1 MPKLSLTMETGKIVR
16 WLKKEGDK
24 VEKGEPILEIET
36 EKVTV
41 EVEAPASGILHK
53 ILAKE
58 GEDVPIQ
65 KTIAIIREPGEEIPE
80 EVAAPPV
87 EAKKPEVVAV
97 TEKPLE
103 RVKASPLAKKLAK
116 EYGVDLTK
124 IKGTGPGGRIVKE
137 DVLRAV
143 EEAKAAA
150 VTVTPTPTPVTVEKA
165 KVVPLTSMRKT
176 IGRRMAQSLQTAPQL
191 TITMEV
197 DMSEAVKFRE
207 QITSVTEKKLNLRV
221 TYTDIIV
228 KAVAKAL
235 KEFPFINSRL
245 EGDQLKLLEEVNV
258 GVATAVEDGLV
269 VPVVKNADKKS
280 LIEVAS
286 EIRSLVEKARQG
298 KLSIEDVSGGT
309 FTVTNLGMYGVDVFT
324 PIINPPES
332 AILGVGRIVEKP
344 VVINGQITI
353 RPLTVLSLTFD
364 HRVTDGAQA
373 AVFLQRV
380 KELLEKPALLF
391 IE

>member
-1 MPKLSLTMETGKIVR
+1 MPKLSLTMETGKIIR

-58 GEDVPIQ
+58 GEEVPIQ
-65 KTIAIIREPGEEIPE
+65 KTIAIIKEPGEEIPE
-80 EVAAPPV
+80 ETVV
-87 EAKKPEVVAV
+87 EAKREVTVPTA
-97 TEKPLE
+97 EKPVE

-116 EYGVDLTK
+116 EYGIDLTK
-124 IKGTGPGGRIVKE
+124 IKGTGPGGRILKE

-150 VTVTPTPTPVTVEKA
+150 AVTVTPTPPTPTPSVEKA
-165 KVVPLTSMRKT
+165 KIVPLTGIRKT
-176 IGRRMAQSLQTAPQL
+176 IGKRMAQSLQTAPQL

-197 DMSEAVKFRE
+197 DMGEVVKLRE
-207 QITSVTEKKLNLRV
+207 QVVSETEKKLSLRV

-228 KAVAKAL
+228 MAVAKAL
-235 KEFPFINSRL
+235 KEFPFMNSRL
-245 EGDQLKLLEEVNV
+245 EEDKLKLLEEVNV
-258 GVATAVEDGLV
+258 GVATAIEDGLV

-280 LIEVAS
+280 LVEIS
-286 EIRSLVEKARQG
+286 SNIRSLVEKARQG

-344 VVINGQITI
+344 VVKDGQIVI
-353 RPLTVLSLTFD
+353 RPITILSLTFD

-373 AVFLQRV
+373 AVFLQRI
-380 KELLEKPALLF
+380 KELLEKPFLLF
-391 IE
+391 I